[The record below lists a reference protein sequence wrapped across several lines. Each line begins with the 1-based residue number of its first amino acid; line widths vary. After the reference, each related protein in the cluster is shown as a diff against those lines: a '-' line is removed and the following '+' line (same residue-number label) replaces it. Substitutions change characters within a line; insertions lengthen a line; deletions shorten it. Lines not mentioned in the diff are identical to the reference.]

1 MAESWAT
8 FGVDLHLELA
18 GKRVRAGLE
27 TALRDAVRTGR
38 LRPGS
43 ELPSSRVL
51 AVDLGIARN
60 TVSEA
65 YAQLVAEG
73 WLTARRGSGTRVTS
87 RDPASAPSTSPP
99 SDTAAPS
106 RPRFDLRAGTPD
118 LASFPRTGWLAA
130 SRRALHSAPNHALGY
145 ADPRGSR
152 ALRRALAE
160 YLARARGVQADPE
173 LIVICSGFT
182 QGLGLLCRVLRSR
195 GASRLAVEAYGLPV
209 HREVAESTGLALEPV
224 PVDTDGVMVD
234 RAGDADAML
243 VTPAH
248 QFPLGVALGPDR
260 RHEAVAWAR
269 DGARLVIEDDYDGEF
284 RYDRQPVGAL
294 QALAPDHVVYAG
306 SVSKSLAPGLRLG
319 WLVVPP
325 HLIEDVATAKRLAD
339 VHSSTLDQ
347 LALAEFITS
356 GAYDHHVR
364 RSRLAYRRRRDRLA
378 GELQQH
384 APHVRIIGIAAG
396 LHALLELP
404 LDCTE
409 RDVVT
414 RAARQGIAV
423 EGLET
428 YNRGQDA
435 HVPALVVGYSAP
447 AQHAF
452 TGAIA
457 RLCAV
462 LNN

>member
-1 MAESWAT
+1 
-8 FGVDLHLELA
+8 
-18 GKRVRAGLE
+18 
-27 TALRDAVRTGR
+27 
-38 LRPGS
+38 
-43 ELPSSRVL
+43 
-51 AVDLGIARN
+51 
-60 TVSEA
+60 
-65 YAQLVAEG
+65 
-73 WLTARRGSGTRVTS
+73 
-87 RDPASAPSTSPP
+87 
-99 SDTAAPS
+99 
-106 RPRFDLRAGTPD
+106 
-118 LASFPRTGWLAA
+118 
-130 SRRALHSAPNHALGY
+130 
-145 ADPRGSR
+145 
-152 ALRRALAE
+152 
-160 YLARARGVQADPE
+160 
-173 LIVICSGFT
+173 
-182 QGLGLLCRVLRSR
+182 
-195 GASRLAVEAYGLPV
+195 
-209 HREVAESTGLALEPV
+209 
-224 PVDTDGVMVD
+224 
-234 RAGDADAML
+234 
-243 VTPAH
+243 
-248 QFPLGVALGPDR
+248 
-260 RHEAVAWAR
+260 
-269 DGARLVIEDDYDGEF
+269 VIEDDYDGEF

-384 APHVRIIGIAAG
+384 APHVRITGIAAG